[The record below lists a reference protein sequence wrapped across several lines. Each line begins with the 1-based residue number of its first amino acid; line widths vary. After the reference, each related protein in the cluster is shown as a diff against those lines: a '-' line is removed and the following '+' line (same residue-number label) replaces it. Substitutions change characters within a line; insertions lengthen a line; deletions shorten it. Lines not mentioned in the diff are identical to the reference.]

1 MTNAVPKRPLFSLR
15 RIFYPTDLS
24 KESEVA
30 FAHALKL
37 ALAYRAE
44 LRIMHIEHRP
54 GAASW
59 DKFPHVRDTLTEWGL
74 LPPGSD
80 RQAVAGLGLRIDK
93 VVATGSNPAR
103 AILEFLDGR
112 PADLLVLSTHHGGT
126 GIVGWHR
133 GGIAEPLARHARML
147 TLFIPSLIDGFV
159 SRQDGG
165 VQLRR
170 VLIPMDRD
178 PDPRSAIEAVANVGR
193 ALGCQTMATTLLYV
207 GAEADI
213 PKVATPVQD
222 GWTWTSMAREGDAV
236 EQILKVAAEQPAD
249 LIAMT
254 TQGHQG
260 FLDALRGS
268 TTERVLRAARCP
280 VLAVPVPRV
289 SVEAP
294 VLTVG
299 PANPQVM
306 PA

>member
-1 MTNAVPKRPLFSLR
+1 MANATKRSLFNVR

-44 LRIMHIEHRP
+44 LRMMHIESKP

-59 DKFPHVRDTLTEWGL
+59 DKFPHVRDTLAEWGL

-80 RQAVAGLGLRIDK
+80 RQAVAALGLRIDK
-93 VVATGSNPAR
+93 VLAPGSNPAR
-103 AILEFLDGR
+103 AILEFLDNR
-112 PADLLVLSTHHGGT
+112 PADLLVLSTHQAGS
-126 GIVGWHR
+126 GIAGWHR

-147 TLFIPSLIDGFV
+147 TLFVPTLIDGFV
-159 SRQDGG
+159 SRKDGV
-165 VQLRR
+165 VQLQR
-170 VLIPMDRD
+170 VLIPMDRE
-178 PDPRSAIEAVANVGR
+178 PDPRPAIEAVADIGR
-193 ALGCQTMATTLLYV
+193 ALGCRTMAVTLVYV
-207 GAEADI
+207 GAEADMPQVTVPI
-213 PKVATPVQD
+213 QD
-222 GWTWTSMAREGDAV
+222 GWTWNSVARPGDPV
-236 EQILKVAAEQPAD
+236 EQILRVATEQPAD

-280 VLAVPVPRV
+280 VLAVPVPRAT
-289 SVEAP
+289 VESP
-294 VLTVG
+294 VLQVG
-299 PANPQVM
+299 PADPQVM